1 MRTLMQILQEDRA
14 IWVLSFERWMD
25 RVQKG
30 ATYFVSRSLW
40 NVEKIDFIEYP
51 ITHVL
56 RMLNSQIT
64 AFPTATLAYEI
75 LLSVKSLIGQ
85 PDLTL
90 YFEWQPIIKILGG
103 CISNKDLADEIVQR
117 PKIVAMF
124 SDIFK

>member
-1 MRTLMQILQEDRA
+1 
-14 IWVLSFERWMD
+14 MD

-56 RMLNSQIT
+56 WLLNSQIK

-90 YFEWQPIIKILGG
+90 YFEWQPII
-103 CISNKDLADEIVQR
+103 
-117 PKIVAMF
+117 
-124 SDIFK
+124 

>member
-1 MRTLMQILQEDRA
+1 
-14 IWVLSFERWMD
+14 MD

-30 ATYFVSRSLW
+30 ANYFVSRSLW

-56 RMLNSQIT
+56 RLLNSQIV

-90 YFEWQPIIKILGG
+90 YFEWQPIIKILGS
-103 CISNKDLADEIVQR
+103 CIASKDLVEEILQK
-117 PKIVAMF
+117 PKIVTMF